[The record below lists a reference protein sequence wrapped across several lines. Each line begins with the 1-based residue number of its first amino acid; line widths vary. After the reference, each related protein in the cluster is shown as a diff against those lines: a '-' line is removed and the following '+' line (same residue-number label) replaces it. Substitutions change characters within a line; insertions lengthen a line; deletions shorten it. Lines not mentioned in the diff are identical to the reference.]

1 VVDPRFGMLTAQ
13 MEKLHCCGEFRQ
25 HPDRQN
31 GHDGQHRPKLA
42 PALRKEP
49 SDVKL
54 MVGLRQSKR

>member
-1 VVDPRFGMLTAQ
+1 MAKV
-13 MEKLHCCGEFRQ
+13 EKLEDRRVEPRQ

-31 GHDGQHRPKLA
+31 GADGQHHPKLA